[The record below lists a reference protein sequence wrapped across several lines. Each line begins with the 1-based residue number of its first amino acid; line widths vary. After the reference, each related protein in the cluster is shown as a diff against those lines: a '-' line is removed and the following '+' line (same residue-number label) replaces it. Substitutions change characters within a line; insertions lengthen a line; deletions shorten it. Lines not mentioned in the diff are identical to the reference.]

1 MLEFWGQCQSQIENK
16 SCIFISL
23 GVFAYIDAEPP
34 SSEGDVAAFVI
45 DGPPTTS
52 GGDFCM
58 TFYRHMRGSDIGRLF
73 LRRTGEQQLFH
84 EVTGGTCTA
93 VFWLCNVLF
102 FRNETLT
109 VRVRVPAEY

>member
-1 MLEFWGQCQSQIENK
+1 MDKCLNIGGQCQYQLENK

-23 GVFAYIDAEPP
+23 GVFAYLDAEPP

-58 TFYRHMRGSDIGRLF
+58 TFYRHMHGSDIGRLS

-84 EVTGGTCTA
+84 EVTGGTYQ
-93 VFWLCNVLF
+93 VV
-102 FRNETLT
+102 
-109 VRVRVPAEY
+109 